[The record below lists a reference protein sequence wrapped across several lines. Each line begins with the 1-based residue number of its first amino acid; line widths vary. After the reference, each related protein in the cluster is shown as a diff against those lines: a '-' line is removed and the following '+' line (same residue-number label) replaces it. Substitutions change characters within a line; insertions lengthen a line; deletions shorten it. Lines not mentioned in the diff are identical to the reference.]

1 MAKRIDIDVNLRDE
15 KAKEDLQKLQ
25 NGKYNVNLNVNGSGT
40 DKTTQKIQKLA
51 NEAKNTQSAFD
62 KLKNTIG
69 GVFSGKSLAFT
80 AYLTA
85 MNEIRKAANGAK
97 AEIKDLD
104 QSITDLSVAMG
115 QGRSA
120 ASDYLKQLNQEAQ
133 SIGATTKEV
142 ADSADSWLRQ
152 GKSAKEAGKLVYD
165 SMMLSKL
172 GQIQSAD
179 ASKYLTS
186 ALNGYKKSAS
196 EAIDV
201 VDKLTAVD
209 MQSASDAGGLAESM
223 SKTASAAD
231 MAGVSMD
238 KLIGMIASVKEV
250 TQDSDESVG
259 NMFKSVFSRMNQIK
273 AGKFVDS
280 DTGESLNDTEK
291 VLNKVGIAMRD
302 TNNQFIS
309 SEKIMDEVGAKW
321 SSFDSTTQRAVAT
334 AMAGTYQYNK
344 LIALFNNYSK
354 ALDYTKT
361 SAESAGTAVEKFN
374 SSYKES
380 LEAKTNS
387 LQASFESMLMNSDMN
402 KVYGGIIEATNALVK
417 FIDKTGALK
426 GVLSGLAVGGAI
438 KAFTVIKTATN
449 EAYINLNKFKNAL
462 DIVGKTRVSAR
473 NFDRLLSLTSGLS
486 MSQLKLVVSSKAL
499 TQVQRKQLLM
509 AAGLSA
515 EETELQLKNW
525 NLVRSNTGL
534 TASTT
539 SLKNA
544 FSGLWTMIKANPFM
558 IIGTAVSAGIAIW
571 EKYKDSIEEVK
582 QSAKEISQ
590 NFKETQSD
598 IEDYKTKI
606 EELRKIINDSSSS
619 YEDIVEARKQLISI
633 QNELIDKYGTEQS
646 SIKNITDAINGESD
660 AWNQLT
666 KKQWEASKI
675 EFNSKGGLAK
685 DIGNTVNGYK
695 DNIDR
700 MKKEYG
706 QYTQTISLGDIN
718 GNDNR
723 KKAEELLKGF
733 GTLTKTSAGIGEITL
748 SGNANEVY
756 NKLLQI
762 KELMSNMNAD
772 FGSSFSN
779 GLDKMATSAKGVS
792 DTYKDMYDQ
801 YVLNEEILSNSDYTK
816 SFKKLTDEYEKYQD
830 VLSSNNQD
838 EINSETDTFVN
849 LITDAMSKALANGD
863 NDVVEY
869 FKTMYPELQAEVDSW
884 DFKVKITPTLDNGK
898 SNSSY
903 DKNLDSNMKDALS
916 HFSNVED
923 IINFNPKA
931 NTDKSKQEAYNKLSD
946 IATQNFEG
954 NMETLVNTAVEM
966 YGLETQG
973 QQDFL
978 DRIKPKDSNSANPN
992 INVSDKT
999 LSNWYSQLSTDDQ
1012 DLANSKAFVE
1022 ALQSEEHAMN
1032 GAVISSENLDNALQ
1046 SLKESTDS
1054 ASTSVSTFDEA
1065 WINLKNT
1072 DAPDLKGA
1080 ADDLLDLAN
1089 AGQLTGNALEG
1100 LAGGKELMNNTGLS
1114 AEELARKI
1122 NSLVNASTQ
1131 LSSMSAQISK
1141 MSDML
1146 ADKKNGTVASASD
1159 LAGFDV
1165 SVRGLE
1171 SWDKFEE
1178 VMGSSESSM
1187 EQCQKAAN
1195 DLATEWVNDGNF
1207 LSNLTDENKQYY
1219 ITQLEDMGVKNAEQI
1234 VTEALTKKEEELR
1247 FEKLLSADASTDLQ
1261 NATVADILKLQNLG
1275 DITEQEKAKLAAFT
1289 LEKQYC
1295 NKNTIVTDADCQ
1307 NIYTLAKM
1315 AGAGTEALNKLAA
1328 LKQRLSDNPI
1338 MSNEM
1343 RNNIN
1348 SAIQGIV
1355 NGVTTSAGA
1364 KLDIP
1369 QVKVNSSGSSSYKS
1383 PSSKKSKSKSKTKS
1397 DAAEVFDFIE
1407 IKLNNLT
1414 DKASKAKDKID
1425 DLLTFGQKKNQTK
1438 KAIEATTKAITAQE
1452 KAYKKYMAYANK
1464 AAKTQNSKKT
1474 TSSSS
1479 SSSTGGNALYDEA
1492 TNYLGLKYV
1501 WGGASLTKGADC
1513 SGFTQQIYKKFGVS
1527 LPHHAADQAKMGTK
1541 ITSKKNLQ
1549 AGDLVF
1555 FGSKNNITHVGIY
1568 GGDGKFIESPHT
1580 GASVRVSKL
1589 SSRKDFVSGSR
1600 FSGIS
1605 GSTTT
1610 SGRNVKKIR
1619 GVSSK
1624 TLEHYKKLI
1633 REGTLGSD
1641 GIASIKNENLK
1652 NALKDYQ
1659 TYYEKAKACK
1669 EQVASLTDQL
1679 KDLYETLANNP
1690 IDNASDKIEKLGTKM
1705 DILNAKVSNLTF
1717 DPTKKIGTS
1726 DIDSLYKQIIKN
1738 YNSQLSASKTAYTGA
1753 TKSYNSNKS
1762 SLTKSLKKTKA
1773 KNIGLT
1779 QKEFNSIKS
1788 NLKSNKSISYNL
1800 INKIENDTL
1809 REKCIA
1815 HNEYLLAK
1823 NTATDNYNQAKEDHT
1838 SNVRQAR
1845 KDRFDKVQ
1853 ERYDNKAGLIE
1864 QKKNAVSNSL
1874 SIAEAKGQ
1882 LIGEAYYT
1890 RQANAVKSDMK
1901 LKQEEAEKL
1910 AKKLSTIKFGSDEWY
1925 EAQEALNG
1933 VYESIQQD
1941 EQELAEFQKSI
1952 NELKFDRFDEL
1963 LNKLG
1968 DITDETDFLIDM
1980 LDSDNLFDSDTGMI
1994 TQDGITA
2001 IGLTAQN
2008 YDVYLAEAEEYKQML
2023 SDVKDM
2029 YDAGTI
2035 SLGEYEEYQRKY
2047 SQSQRDAIK
2056 NANEAKKAV
2065 ISYVKDGLDAQNDA
2079 LEEAI
2084 DKKTELIDKMKEER
2098 SFNQSIA
2105 DLDKTIARLE
2115 RQEDILKNDDSE
2127 ANRKK
2132 LREIRSK
2139 IEDAREDRDNKFY
2152 DKSVEDQ
2159 KNSLSEMLT
2168 NSKKQAED
2176 YLKDTNKVFSDALT
2190 YVNANSSQV
2199 SNNIDKISKDLG
2211 ISISDYITNAWKN
2224 GGSAV
2229 GDYASTLSS
2238 NIPNITAQLGL
2249 IASSWQSICKAA
2261 DEAAE
2266 ASAKYAETK
2275 VTDTQGIGSPNDSG
2289 TSGNG
2294 SGSSGSNDADKQQE
2308 LYELRKKASDIT
2320 EWISKHSVSATHKKS
2335 YYGALNQ
2342 YLYDKQHGQV
2352 LSKDNEVALAKK
2364 LGVSVKSD
2372 LSGKNDREKIASAL
2386 KKLIKDASFS
2396 TGGVIKDLVKL
2407 SGEDGISF
2415 LQRGEAVLSKE
2426 QTQALLNF
2434 KPVIPQIDSIIGN
2447 LKNIP
2452 VSRSNNVSE
2461 PHIEINTTVEGVAT
2475 DQIVKDFENVAT
2487 RQAEN
2492 VVKKINQATYYTNG
2506 TRYR

>member
-120 ASDYLKQLNQEAQ
+120 ASDYLKQLNQQAQ

-361 SAESAGTAVEKFN
+361 SAESAGTAIEKFN

-402 KVYGGIIEATNALVK
+402 KVYAGIIEATNALVK

-438 KAFTVIKTATN
+438 KAFTIIKTATN

-462 DIVGKTRVSAR
+462 DIVGKTRVSTN

-499 TQVQRKQLLM
+499 TQAQRKQLLM
-509 AAGLSA
+509 SAGLSA
-515 EETELQLKNW
+515 EEAELQLKNW
-525 NLVRSNTGL
+525 NLIRSNTGL

-544 FSGLWTMIKANPFM
+544 FSGLWTMMKANP
-558 IIGTAVSAGIAIW
+558 IAVVTTVLTAGMAIW
-571 EKYKDSIEEVK
+571 QKYKQSIEEAVSSASEASDTYK
-582 QSAKEISQ
+582 NQSQ
-590 NFKETQSD
+590 T
-598 IEDYKTKI
+598 I
-606 EELRKIINDSSSS
+606 EEMVSKYQNLQ
-619 YEDIVEARKQLISI
+619 KQLLDAKGDEKKTASVKE
-633 QNELIDKYGTEQS
+633 QLLELQQQLNEQFGDEYG
-646 SIKNITDAINGESD
+646 KLNLVTDA
-660 AWNQLT
+660 
-666 KKQWEASKI
+666 
-675 EFNSKGGLAK
+675 
-685 DIGNTVNGYK
+685 YK
-695 DNIDR
+695 DQTNAI
-700 MKKEYG
+700 KAYNKEAAN
-706 QYTQTISLGDIN
+706 TLL
-718 GNDNR
+718 NDNR
-723 KKAEELLKGF
+723 KGIEEATKQMTENKTYSLGTMNGLLDADELPIREKIKKLAEDNNIDFSHNGFEFTGNAEEAQKAINVFMNSLKE
-733 GTLTKTSAGIGEITL
+733 LQKQ
-748 SGNANEVY
+748 SGN
-756 NKLLQI
+756 
-762 KELMSNMNAD
+762 
-772 FGSSFSN
+772 
-779 GLDKMATSAKGVS
+779 TS
-792 DTYKDMYDQ
+792 DTMSGIFDGLLDSSGEALSKANNITSKYKEIYQQAQLAEIATDDKLSSEYDTMTEAVEKYNNAISNSKNPYDDQNVESAYENLQKIKQKISDNSEWKKYKDIIDQ
-801 YVLNEEILSNSDYTK
+801 TFDDADTK
-816 SFKKLTDEYEKYQD
+816 SYSFYIALK
-830 VLSSNNQD
+830 NNK
-838 EINSETDTFVN
+838 NGVN
-849 LITDAMSKALANGD
+849 
-863 NDVVEY
+863 
-869 FKTMYPELQAEVDSW
+869 
-884 DFKVKITPTLDNGK
+884 
-898 SNSSY
+898 
-903 DKNLDSNMKDALS
+903 
-916 HFSNVED
+916 
-923 IINFNPKA
+923 
-931 NTDKSKQEAYNKLSD
+931 
-946 IATQNFEG
+946 
-954 NMETLVNTAVEM
+954 
-966 YGLETQG
+966 
-973 QQDFL
+973 
-978 DRIKPKDSNSANPN
+978 
-992 INVSDKT
+992 
-999 LSNWYSQLSTDDQ
+999 
-1012 DLANSKAFVE
+1012 DLANQLKGLSVTDVKSMIDDGNNGDAFDKINEKASKFGLSAE
-1022 ALQSEEHAMN
+1022 D
-1032 GAVISSENLDNALQ
+1032 VISILQQLGIIIENVESKTDTATTAL
-1046 SLKESTDS
+1046 
-1054 ASTSVSTFDEA
+1054 VSFDEA

-1072 DAPDLKGA
+1072 DDSDLKGV

-1089 AGQLTGNALEG
+1089 AGQLTENSIEK
-1100 LAGGKELMNNTGLS
+1100 LAGGQKLMSDTGLS

-1187 EQCQKAAN
+1187 DQCQKAAN
-1195 DLATEWVNDGNF
+1195 ALATEWVNSENF
-1207 LSNLTDENKQYY
+1207 LANLTDANKQYY
-1219 ITQLEDMGVKNAEQI
+1219 ITQLDQMGVENASAAVEQALANKRAEEAAQTEYNTTATEYNTKAKTENEK
-1234 VTEALTKKEEELR
+1234 VT
-1247 FEKLLSADASTDLQ
+1247 TDL
-1261 NATVADILKLQNLG
+1261 
-1275 DITEQEKAKLAAFT
+1275 
-1289 LEKQYC
+1289 
-1295 NKNTIVTDADCQ
+1295 TDATPKEVAE
-1307 NIYTLAKM
+1307 ILA
-1315 AGAGTEALNKLAA
+1315 EASASKAA
-1328 LKQRLSDNPI
+1328 KKSIAELYLS
-1338 MSNEM
+1338 
-1343 RNNIN
+1343 
-1348 SAIQGIV
+1348 
-1355 NGVTTSAGA
+1355 
-1364 KLDIP
+1364 KLDINNTKINTKDDVNNIVAIAKAAGVSKQYISQLQSALDKLVNGNTYSNGTKFSDLQFGMTSGKIDYSSGLP
-1369 QVKVNSSGSSSYKS
+1369 TIDELKKKGTQQQAKKSAEDIVKQINDSFTEIKMPDIKIKPTGSSSYKS
-1383 PSSKKSKSKSKTKS
+1383 PSSKSSKSKTKS

-1407 IKLNNLT
+1407 IKLNNLA
-1414 DKASKAKDKID
+1414 DKASKAKDRID

-1438 KAIEATTKAITAQE
+1438 KAIEATTKAITALE

-1464 AAKTQNSKKT
+1464 AAKKQNSKKT

-1479 SSSTGGNALYDEA
+1479 SSSGGNAVYDTA
-1492 TNYLGLKYV
+1492 TDYLGLKYV

-1527 LPHHAADQAKMGTK
+1527 LPHKASYQAKMGTK
-1541 ITSKKNLQ
+1541 INSKSDLQ

-1610 SGRNVKKIR
+1610 SGKNVKKVK

-1705 DILNAKVSNLTF
+1705 DILNAKVGNLTF
-1717 DPTKKIGTS
+1717 NPTKKIGTS

-1901 LKQEEAEKL
+1901 LKQEEAGKL

-1994 TQDGITA
+1994 TDDGITA

-2065 ISYVKDGLDAQNDA
+2065 ISYVKDGLDAQNKA
-2079 LEEAI
+2079 LEEAVN
-2084 DKKTELIDKMKEER
+2084 KQKEL
-2098 SFNQSIA
+2098 
-2105 DLDKTIARLE
+2105 L
-2115 RQEDILKNDDSE
+2115 
-2127 ANRKK
+2127 
-2132 LREIRSK
+2132 
-2139 IEDAREDRDNKFY
+2139 
-2152 DKSVEDQ
+2152 
-2159 KNSLSEMLT
+2159 
-2168 NSKKQAED
+2168 
-2176 YLKDTNKVFSDALT
+2176 
-2190 YVNANSSQV
+2190 
-2199 SNNIDKISKDLG
+2199 
-2211 ISISDYITNAWKN
+2211 
-2224 GGSAV
+2224 
-2229 GDYASTLSS
+2229 
-2238 NIPNITAQLGL
+2238 
-2249 IASSWQSICKAA
+2249 
-2261 DEAAE
+2261 
-2266 ASAKYAETK
+2266 
-2275 VTDTQGIGSPNDSG
+2275 
-2289 TSGNG
+2289 
-2294 SGSSGSNDADKQQE
+2294 QQE
-2308 LYELRKKASDIT
+2308 
-2320 EWISKHSVSATHKKS
+2320 
-2335 YYGALNQ
+2335 
-2342 YLYDKQHGQV
+2342 
-2352 LSKDNEVALAKK
+2352 KD
-2364 LGVSVKSD
+2364 
-2372 LSGKNDREKIASAL
+2372 
-2386 KKLIKDASFS
+2386 
-2396 TGGVIKDLVKL
+2396 
-2407 SGEDGISF
+2407 
-2415 LQRGEAVLSKE
+2415 
-2426 QTQALLNF
+2426 
-2434 KPVIPQIDSIIGN
+2434 
-2447 LKNIP
+2447 
-2452 VSRSNNVSE
+2452 
-2461 PHIEINTTVEGVAT
+2461 
-2475 DQIVKDFENVAT
+2475 
-2487 RQAEN
+2487 
-2492 VVKKINQATYYTNG
+2492 
-2506 TRYR
+2506 

>member
-1 MAKRIDIDVNLRDE
+1 MIFKTFDSDKDTFSSKFGIFGKSFEDIGNRFKKVSNELIETNDYTISNIVNAWKNSSVKKDLSDKFIITKSDIQNKLKDLSVYDQDPSNILASLLNNKEKIEAGQKTWQDYFNCLKEGEKWQVKFVQENDLTKVSLDDVKNAQNAAKQSAIAYNNGLEQMTIGAKAANIALEGLKMAANMIAGMLIAEGIQLAITAIDNWIHRVEKANEAMDKATSEYASAKSVLEETTSQLNEQNKRIDELNKKDKLTYVEQEELDKLKEATRQLELQKNIEEKEKANSAREAADKTVTAFNKQYGKGDIDKNAVDTQLAQSKATGVFQEARNSDDIVGNLASFEYYTEQMEKTQKRYNKALKSGSKDDIKYYEENLQDCIDTVDEYTTSLNNNIEDLTKKKNNLQDAYDNAVKKKSNGESLSSDE
-15 KAKEDLQKLQ
+15 KNTISKYQEIADIIKLIYSYTDKAGWNNSQISEIFNTNGIEKSKEDLQQLAQESKLTEEELQ
-25 NGKYNVNLNVNGSGT
+25 KYPNLMNAIN
-40 DKTTQKIQKLA
+40 
-51 NEAKNTQSAFD
+51 SAEFLGEKD
-62 KLKNTIG
+62 SNLKVFCDDLNA
-69 GVFSGKSLAFT
+69 GVDAIEDTGNA
-80 AYLTA
+80 
-85 MNEIRKAANGAK
+85 
-97 AEIKDLD
+97 
-104 QSITDLSVAMG
+104 
-115 QGRSA
+115 
-120 ASDYLKQLNQEAQ
+120 
-133 SIGATTKEV
+133 
-142 ADSADSWLRQ
+142 ADSAT
-152 GKSAKEAGKLVYD
+152 
-165 SMMLSKL
+165 
-172 GQIQSAD
+172 
-179 ASKYLTS
+179 TS
-186 ALNGYKKSAS
+186 
-196 EAIDV
+196 
-201 VDKLTAVD
+201 
-209 MQSASDAGGLAESM
+209 
-223 SKTASAAD
+223 
-231 MAGVSMD
+231 
-238 KLIGMIASVKEV
+238 IAS
-250 TQDSDESVG
+250 
-259 NMFKSVFSRMNQIK
+259 
-273 AGKFVDS
+273 
-280 DTGESLNDTEK
+280 
-291 VLNKVGIAMRD
+291 
-302 TNNQFIS
+302 
-309 SEKIMDEVGAKW
+309 
-321 SSFDSTTQRAVAT
+321 
-334 AMAGTYQYNK
+334 
-344 LIALFNNYSK
+344 
-354 ALDYTKT
+354 
-361 SAESAGTAVEKFN
+361 
-374 SSYKES
+374 
-380 LEAKTNS
+380 
-387 LQASFESMLMNSDMN
+387 
-402 KVYGGIIEATNALVK
+402 
-417 FIDKTGALK
+417 
-426 GVLSGLAVGGAI
+426 
-438 KAFTVIKTATN
+438 
-449 EAYINLNKFKNAL
+449 
-462 DIVGKTRVSAR
+462 
-473 NFDRLLSLTSGLS
+473 
-486 MSQLKLVVSSKAL
+486 
-499 TQVQRKQLLM
+499 
-509 AAGLSA
+509 
-515 EETELQLKNW
+515 
-525 NLVRSNTGL
+525 
-534 TASTT
+534 
-539 SLKNA
+539 
-544 FSGLWTMIKANPFM
+544 
-558 IIGTAVSAGIAIW
+558 
-571 EKYKDSIEEVK
+571 
-582 QSAKEISQ
+582 
-590 NFKETQSD
+590 
-598 IEDYKTKI
+598 
-606 EELRKIINDSSSS
+606 
-619 YEDIVEARKQLISI
+619 
-633 QNELIDKYGTEQS
+633 
-646 SIKNITDAINGESD
+646 
-660 AWNQLT
+660 
-666 KKQWEASKI
+666 
-675 EFNSKGGLAK
+675 
-685 DIGNTVNGYK
+685 
-695 DNIDR
+695 
-700 MKKEYG
+700 
-706 QYTQTISLGDIN
+706 
-718 GNDNR
+718 
-723 KKAEELLKGF
+723 
-733 GTLTKTSAGIGEITL
+733 
-748 SGNANEVY
+748 
-756 NKLLQI
+756 
-762 KELMSNMNAD
+762 
-772 FGSSFSN
+772 
-779 GLDKMATSAKGVS
+779 
-792 DTYKDMYDQ
+792 
-801 YVLNEEILSNSDYTK
+801 
-816 SFKKLTDEYEKYQD
+816 
-830 VLSSNNQD
+830 
-838 EINSETDTFVN
+838 
-849 LITDAMSKALANGD
+849 
-863 NDVVEY
+863 
-869 FKTMYPELQAEVDSW
+869 
-884 DFKVKITPTLDNGK
+884 
-898 SNSSY
+898 
-903 DKNLDSNMKDALS
+903 
-916 HFSNVED
+916 
-923 IINFNPKA
+923 
-931 NTDKSKQEAYNKLSD
+931 
-946 IATQNFEG
+946 
-954 NMETLVNTAVEM
+954 
-966 YGLETQG
+966 
-973 QQDFL
+973 
-978 DRIKPKDSNSANPN
+978 
-992 INVSDKT
+992 
-999 LSNWYSQLSTDDQ
+999 
-1012 DLANSKAFVE
+1012 
-1022 ALQSEEHAMN
+1022 
-1032 GAVISSENLDNALQ
+1032 
-1046 SLKESTDS
+1046 
-1054 ASTSVSTFDEA
+1054 FDEA

-1072 DAPDLKGA
+1072 DDSDLKGA

-1100 LAGGKELMNNTGLS
+1100 LAGGQQLMNETGLS
-1114 AEELARKI
+1114 AEALAQKI
-1122 NSLVNASTQ
+1122 NGLVNASTQ

-1187 EQCQKAAN
+1187 DQCQKAAN
-1195 DLATEWVNDGNF
+1195 ALATEWVNDGNF
-1207 LSNLTDENKQYY
+1207 LANLTDENKQYY

-1407 IKLNNLT
+1407 IKLNNLA

-1452 KAYKKYMAYANK
+1452 KAYKKYMSYADK

-1474 TSSSS
+1474 TSSSPS
-1479 SSSTGGNALYDEA
+1479 SSSGGNAVYDTA
-1492 TNYLGLKYV
+1492 TDYLGLKYV

-1527 LPHHAADQAKMGTK
+1527 LPHKASYQAKMGTK
-1541 ITSKKNLQ
+1541 ITSKSDLQ

-1605 GSTTT
+1605 GSTKT
-1610 SGRNVKKIR
+1610 SGKNVKKVK

-1624 TLEHYKKLI
+1624 TLEHYKRLI

-1705 DILNAKVSNLTF
+1705 DILNAKVCNLTF
-1717 DPTKKIGTS
+1717 NPTKKIGTS

-1738 YNSQLSASKTAYTGA
+1738 YNSQLSASKTAYIGA

-1823 NTATDNYNQAKEDHT
+1823 NTATDNYNHAKEDHT

-1864 QKKNAVSNSL
+1864 QRKNAVSNSL
-1874 SIAEAKGQ
+1874 NIVEAKGQ

-1901 LKQEEAEKL
+1901 LKQEEAGKL
-1910 AKKLSTIKFGSDEWY
+1910 AKKLSTIKFGSNEWY

-1933 VYESIQQD
+1933 VYEAIQQD

-1994 TQDGITA
+1994 TDDGITA

-2008 YDVYLAEAEEYKQML
+2008 YDTYLAEAQKYKDAIADL
-2023 SDVKDM
+2023 NEM
-2029 YDAGTI
+2029 YNEGKIGLNDYN
-2035 SLGEYEEYQRKY
+2035 SKLREYQ
-2047 SQSQRDAIK
+2047 QGQRDSIK
-2056 NANEAKKAV
+2056 SANEAKKSLVA
-2065 ISYVKDGLDAQNDA
+2065 YVKQGLDAQNDA

-2084 DKKTELIDKMKEER
+2084 SKKKELLETEKDLHD
-2098 SFNQSIA
+2098 FQSKISDQNKNIA
-2105 DLDKTIARLE
+2105 NLRKQIAALE
-2115 RQEDILKNDDSE
+2115 GDSSE
-2127 ANRKK
+2127 SNRKRLQQLK
-2132 LREIRSK
+2132 SDLKDAEKEQSDTLYDRS
-2139 IEDAREDRDNKFY
+2139 I
-2152 DKSVEDQ
+2152 SDQ
-2159 KNSLSEMLT
+2159 EKALDEMLT
-2168 NSKKQAED
+2168 KSKESAED

-2199 SNNIDKISKDLG
+2199 ASNIEKIAKDTG
-2211 ISISDYITNAWKN
+2211 YDVSTYIVNAWKDS
-2224 GGSAV
+2224 GSAV

-2238 NIPNITAQLGL
+2238 NIPNITAQLSL

-2266 ASAKYAETK
+2266 ASAKYAEAT
-2275 VTDTQGIGSPNDSG
+2275 VNGTQSIGSSNDSG
-2289 TSGNG
+2289 TSSGNG
-2294 SGSSGSNDADKQQE
+2294 SGSSGSNDDDKQQE
-2308 LYELRKKASDIT
+2308 LNKLRKKASDIT

-2352 LSKDNEVALAKK
+2352 LSKANEVALAKK

-2452 VSRSNNVSE
+2452 
-2461 PHIEINTTVEGVAT
+2461 IEKISSQSPTYQIDNRTIVEGVAT
-2475 DQIVKDFENVAT
+2475 DQIVKQMEGVAQK
-2487 RQAEN
+2487 QAEN
-2492 VVKKINQATYYTNG
+2492 VVRKINQATYAKG
-2506 TRYR
+2506 VRK

>member
-1 MAKRIDIDVNLRDE
+1 MQGGTFGSSKMQLIPESKMFKELSSETASEIVETLNSIKNGTNSAYDSMDQYLTYLSSNGKPYIKDYVKANQNQVYITEDVIQASKDARAAQIAQNEAVKEGTLSFKAGQVVLKGLALAGNMVVGILAGFVISKAIEGLDNLVHAADN
-15 KAKEDLQKLQ
+15 AKESAEGFASSFSSMNDEFSSNDSKLSDLQKQYDELSKGVNSLGENVSLTTDQ
-25 NGKYNVNLNVNGSGT
+25 YDEYKQVVSEISDMMPSLLARYDDEGNKIGFVQGKLSNLNAEYDKYKKNKAMDLVNGEN
-40 DKTTQKIQKLA
+40 D
-51 NEAKNTQSAFD
+51 
-62 KLKNTIG
+62 
-69 GVFSGKSLAFT
+69 
-80 AYLTA
+80 
-85 MNEIRKAANGAK
+85 NGDS
-97 AEIKDLD
+97 IKDVFD
-104 QSITDLSVAMG
+104 NYQY
-115 QGRSA
+115 Q
-120 ASDYLKQLNQEAQ
+120 
-133 SIGATTKEV
+133 
-142 ADSADSWLRQ
+142 
-152 GKSAKEAGKLVYD
+152 
-165 SMMLSKL
+165 
-172 GQIQSAD
+172 
-179 ASKYLTS
+179 
-186 ALNGYKKSAS
+186 
-196 EAIDV
+196 
-201 VDKLTAVD
+201 TAH
-209 MQSASDAGGLAESM
+209 
-223 SKTASAAD
+223 T
-231 MAGVSMD
+231 
-238 KLIGMIASVKEV
+238 
-250 TQDSDESVG
+250 
-259 NMFKSVFSRMNQIK
+259 
-273 AGKFVDS
+273 
-280 DTGESLNDTEK
+280 
-291 VLNKVGIAMRD
+291 D
-302 TNNQFIS
+302 TNGN
-309 SEKIMDEVGAKW
+309 V
-321 SSFDSTTQRAVAT
+321 
-334 AMAGTYQYNK
+334 
-344 LIALFNNYSK
+344 
-354 ALDYTKT
+354 
-361 SAESAGTAVEKFN
+361 
-374 SSYKES
+374 
-380 LEAKTNS
+380 
-387 LQASFESMLMNSDMN
+387 
-402 KVYGGIIEATNALVK
+402 
-417 FIDKTGALK
+417 
-426 GVLSGLAVGGAI
+426 
-438 KAFTVIKTATN
+438 
-449 EAYINLNKFKNAL
+449 
-462 DIVGKTRVSAR
+462 VGK
-473 NFDRLLSLTSGLS
+473 
-486 MSQLKLVVSSKAL
+486 
-499 TQVQRKQLLM
+499 RKM
-509 AAGLSA
+509 FG
-515 EETELQLKNW
+515 
-525 NLVRSNTGL
+525 
-534 TASTT
+534 
-539 SLKNA
+539 
-544 FSGLWTMIKANPFM
+544 
-558 IIGTAVSAGIAIW
+558 
-571 EKYKDSIEEVK
+571 D
-582 QSAKEISQ
+582 
-590 NFKETQSD
+590 
-598 IEDYKTKI
+598 
-606 EELRKIINDSSSS
+606 SS
-619 YEDIVEARKQLISI
+619 YE
-633 QNELIDKYGTEQS
+633 
-646 SIKNITDAINGESD
+646 
-660 AWNQLT
+660 
-666 KKQWEASKI
+666 KI
-675 EFNSKGGLAK
+675 L
-685 DIGNTVNGYK
+685 
-695 DNIDR
+695 
-700 MKKEYG
+700 
-706 QYTQTISLGDIN
+706 
-718 GNDNR
+718 
-723 KKAEELLKGF
+723 
-733 GTLTKTSAGIGEITL
+733 
-748 SGNANEVY
+748 
-756 NKLLQI
+756 
-762 KELMSNMNAD
+762 
-772 FGSSFSN
+772 
-779 GLDKMATSAKGVS
+779 
-792 DTYKDMYDQ
+792 
-801 YVLNEEILSNSDYTK
+801 
-816 SFKKLTDEYEKYQD
+816 
-830 VLSSNNQD
+830 
-838 EINSETDTFVN
+838 
-849 LITDAMSKALANGD
+849 
-863 NDVVEY
+863 
-869 FKTMYPELQAEVDSW
+869 
-884 DFKVKITPTLDNGK
+884 
-898 SNSSY
+898 
-903 DKNLDSNMKDALS
+903 
-916 HFSNVED
+916 
-923 IINFNPKA
+923 
-931 NTDKSKQEAYNKLSD
+931 
-946 IATQNFEG
+946 
-954 NMETLVNTAVEM
+954 
-966 YGLETQG
+966 
-973 QQDFL
+973 
-978 DRIKPKDSNSANPN
+978 
-992 INVSDKT
+992 
-999 LSNWYSQLSTDDQ
+999 
-1012 DLANSKAFVE
+1012 
-1022 ALQSEEHAMN
+1022 ALQSEIDSGYDGIFGQNKLTNEDIEKKTAL
-1032 GAVISSENLDNALQ
+1032 IQKYQSEIDA
-1046 SLKESTDS
+1046 
-1054 ASTSVSTFDEA
+1054 SVSAIQYALSAIAQSGDEYYKLSDQEQQFLDTYINSLSQDFIDENNLTNETNARTFINNLINDIESGKPEIMKAYNDLFSFNIDDTDLSPEEVQKKVNELIQQLAKALGENNWQDLKIRLGFEFVDDNVKDYEDTINRFNDPDKIKAFFNEEGINTASEVKEFYDVYSATDKAKQGIYDADVAMQEWKNHITENTTSATASLTSFEEA
-1065 WINLKNT
+1065 WMNLKGA
-1072 DAPDLKGA
+1072 DDSDLKGA

-1089 AGQLTGNALEG
+1089 AGQLTENSIEELT
-1100 LAGGKELMNNTGLS
+1100 GGQKLMSDTGLS
-1114 AEELARKI
+1114 AEELAQKI
-1122 NSLVNASTQ
+1122 NGLVNASTQ

-1187 EQCQKAAN
+1187 DQCQKAAN
-1195 DLATEWVNDGNF
+1195 TLATEWVNDGNF
-1207 LSNLTDENKQYY
+1207 LANLTDENKQYY

-1328 LKQRLSDNPI
+1328 LKQRISDNPI

-1479 SSSTGGNALYDEA
+1479 SSSSGGNAVYDTA
-1492 TNYLGLKYV
+1492 TDYLGLKYV
-1501 WGGASLTKGADC
+1501 WGGSSLTKGADC

-1527 LPHHAADQAKMGTK
+1527 LPHKASYQAKMGTK
-1541 ITSKKNLQ
+1541 ITSKSDLQ

-1605 GSTTT
+1605 GSTKT
-1610 SGRNVKKIR
+1610 SGKNVKKVK

-1624 TLEHYKKLI
+1624 TLEHYKRLI

-1705 DILNAKVSNLTF
+1705 DILNAKVGNLTF
-1717 DPTKKIGTS
+1717 NPTKKIGTS

-1901 LKQEEAEKL
+1901 LKQEEAGKL

-1994 TQDGITA
+1994 TDDGITA

-2008 YDVYLAEAEEYKQML
+2008 YDTYLAEAQKYKDAIADL
-2023 SDVKDM
+2023 NEM
-2029 YDAGTI
+2029 YNEGKIGLNDYN
-2035 SLGEYEEYQRKY
+2035 SKLREYQ
-2047 SQSQRDAIK
+2047 QGQRDSIK
-2056 NANEAKKAV
+2056 SANEAKKSLVA
-2065 ISYVKDGLDAQNDA
+2065 YVKQGLDAQNDA

-2084 DKKTELIDKMKEER
+2084 SKKKELLETEKDLHD
-2098 SFNQSIA
+2098 FQSKISDQNKNIA
-2105 DLDKTIARLE
+2105 NLRKQIAALE
-2115 RQEDILKNDDSE
+2115 GDSSE
-2127 ANRKK
+2127 SNRKRLQQLK
-2132 LREIRSK
+2132 SDLKDAEKEQSDTLYDRS
-2139 IEDAREDRDNKFY
+2139 I
-2152 DKSVEDQ
+2152 SDQ
-2159 KNSLSEMLT
+2159 EKALDEMLT
-2168 NSKKQAED
+2168 KSKESAED

-2199 SNNIDKISKDLG
+2199 ASNIEKIAKDTG
-2211 ISISDYITNAWKN
+2211 YDVSTYIVNAWKDS
-2224 GGSAV
+2224 GSAV

-2238 NIPNITAQLGL
+2238 NIPNITAQLSL

-2266 ASAKYAETK
+2266 ASAKYAEAT
-2275 VTDTQGIGSPNDSG
+2275 VNGTQSIGSSNDSG
-2289 TSGNG
+2289 TSSGNG
-2294 SGSSGSNDADKQQE
+2294 SGSSGSNDDDKQQE
-2308 LYELRKKASDIT
+2308 LNKLRKKASDIT

-2352 LSKDNEVALAKK
+2352 LSKANEVALAKK

-2452 VSRSNNVSE
+2452 
-2461 PHIEINTTVEGVAT
+2461 IEKISSQSPTYQIDNRTIVEGVAT
-2475 DQIVKDFENVAT
+2475 DQIVKQMEGVAQK
-2487 RQAEN
+2487 QAEN
-2492 VVKKINQATYYTNG
+2492 VVRKINQATYAKG
-2506 TRYR
+2506 VRK

>member
-1 MAKRIDIDVNLRDE
+1 MIFKTFDSDKDTFSSKFGILGKSFEDIGNRFKKVSDELIVTNDYTISNIANAWRNSSVKKDLSDKFIITKSDIQDKLKDLSVYEKNPQGILDNLLEQKELVDSNQSSWQKYFEGLSEGEKWQTKFVQENDLTKVSLDDVKNAQNAAKQSAIAYNNGLEQMTISAKTANIALEGLKMAANMIVGMLVAEGIKLAITAIDNWIHRVEKANDAMDEAVSKYDSAKTALKDTTSQLEEQNKRIDELNKKDKLTYVEQEELDKLKEATRQLELQKNIEEKEKANSAREAADKTVTAFNKQYGKGDIDKNAVDTQLAQSKATGVFQEARNSDDIVGNLASFEYYTEQMEKTQKRYNKALKSGSKDDIKYYEENLQDYIDTVDEYTTSLNNNIEDLTKKKNNLQDAYDNAVKKKSNGESLSSDE
-15 KAKEDLQKLQ
+15 KNTISKYQEIADIIKLIYSYTDEAGWNNSQISEIFNTNGIEKSKEDLQQLAQEGKLTEEELQ
-25 NGKYNVNLNVNGSGT
+25 KYPNLINAIN
-40 DKTTQKIQKLA
+40 
-51 NEAKNTQSAFD
+51 SAEFLGEKD
-62 KLKNTIG
+62 SNLKVFCNDLNA
-69 GVFSGKSLAFT
+69 GVDAIEDTGNA
-80 AYLTA
+80 
-85 MNEIRKAANGAK
+85 
-97 AEIKDLD
+97 
-104 QSITDLSVAMG
+104 
-115 QGRSA
+115 
-120 ASDYLKQLNQEAQ
+120 
-133 SIGATTKEV
+133 
-142 ADSADSWLRQ
+142 ADSATPS
-152 GKSAKEAGKLVYD
+152 
-165 SMMLSKL
+165 
-172 GQIQSAD
+172 
-179 ASKYLTS
+179 
-186 ALNGYKKSAS
+186 
-196 EAIDV
+196 
-201 VDKLTAVD
+201 
-209 MQSASDAGGLAESM
+209 
-223 SKTASAAD
+223 
-231 MAGVSMD
+231 
-238 KLIGMIASVKEV
+238 IAS
-250 TQDSDESVG
+250 
-259 NMFKSVFSRMNQIK
+259 
-273 AGKFVDS
+273 
-280 DTGESLNDTEK
+280 
-291 VLNKVGIAMRD
+291 
-302 TNNQFIS
+302 
-309 SEKIMDEVGAKW
+309 
-321 SSFDSTTQRAVAT
+321 
-334 AMAGTYQYNK
+334 
-344 LIALFNNYSK
+344 
-354 ALDYTKT
+354 
-361 SAESAGTAVEKFN
+361 
-374 SSYKES
+374 
-380 LEAKTNS
+380 
-387 LQASFESMLMNSDMN
+387 
-402 KVYGGIIEATNALVK
+402 
-417 FIDKTGALK
+417 
-426 GVLSGLAVGGAI
+426 
-438 KAFTVIKTATN
+438 
-449 EAYINLNKFKNAL
+449 
-462 DIVGKTRVSAR
+462 
-473 NFDRLLSLTSGLS
+473 
-486 MSQLKLVVSSKAL
+486 
-499 TQVQRKQLLM
+499 
-509 AAGLSA
+509 
-515 EETELQLKNW
+515 
-525 NLVRSNTGL
+525 
-534 TASTT
+534 
-539 SLKNA
+539 
-544 FSGLWTMIKANPFM
+544 
-558 IIGTAVSAGIAIW
+558 
-571 EKYKDSIEEVK
+571 
-582 QSAKEISQ
+582 
-590 NFKETQSD
+590 
-598 IEDYKTKI
+598 
-606 EELRKIINDSSSS
+606 
-619 YEDIVEARKQLISI
+619 
-633 QNELIDKYGTEQS
+633 
-646 SIKNITDAINGESD
+646 
-660 AWNQLT
+660 
-666 KKQWEASKI
+666 
-675 EFNSKGGLAK
+675 
-685 DIGNTVNGYK
+685 
-695 DNIDR
+695 
-700 MKKEYG
+700 
-706 QYTQTISLGDIN
+706 
-718 GNDNR
+718 
-723 KKAEELLKGF
+723 
-733 GTLTKTSAGIGEITL
+733 
-748 SGNANEVY
+748 
-756 NKLLQI
+756 
-762 KELMSNMNAD
+762 
-772 FGSSFSN
+772 
-779 GLDKMATSAKGVS
+779 
-792 DTYKDMYDQ
+792 
-801 YVLNEEILSNSDYTK
+801 
-816 SFKKLTDEYEKYQD
+816 
-830 VLSSNNQD
+830 
-838 EINSETDTFVN
+838 
-849 LITDAMSKALANGD
+849 
-863 NDVVEY
+863 
-869 FKTMYPELQAEVDSW
+869 
-884 DFKVKITPTLDNGK
+884 
-898 SNSSY
+898 
-903 DKNLDSNMKDALS
+903 
-916 HFSNVED
+916 
-923 IINFNPKA
+923 
-931 NTDKSKQEAYNKLSD
+931 
-946 IATQNFEG
+946 
-954 NMETLVNTAVEM
+954 
-966 YGLETQG
+966 
-973 QQDFL
+973 
-978 DRIKPKDSNSANPN
+978 
-992 INVSDKT
+992 
-999 LSNWYSQLSTDDQ
+999 
-1012 DLANSKAFVE
+1012 
-1022 ALQSEEHAMN
+1022 
-1032 GAVISSENLDNALQ
+1032 
-1046 SLKESTDS
+1046 
-1054 ASTSVSTFDEA
+1054 FDEA
-1065 WINLKNT
+1065 WLNLKNT
-1072 DAPDLKGA
+1072 DNSDLKGA

-1089 AGQLTGNALEG
+1089 AGQLTGNALES
-1100 LAGGKELMNNTGLS
+1100 LAGGQQLMNETGLS
-1114 AEELARKI
+1114 AEALAQKI
-1122 NSLVNASTQ
+1122 NGLVNASTQ

-1187 EQCQKAAN
+1187 DQCQKAAN
-1195 DLATEWVNDGNF
+1195 ALATEWVNDGNF
-1207 LSNLTDENKQYY
+1207 LANLTDENKQYY

-1479 SSSTGGNALYDEA
+1479 SSSSGGNAVYDTA
-1492 TNYLGLKYV
+1492 TDYLGLKYV

-1555 FGSKNNITHVGIY
+1555 FGSKSNITHVGIY
-1568 GGDGKFIESPHT
+1568 GGDDKFIESPHT

-1605 GSTTT
+1605 GSTKT
-1610 SGRNVKKIR
+1610 SGKNVKKVK

-1624 TLEHYKKLI
+1624 TLEHYKRLI

-1690 IDNASDKIEKLGTKM
+1690 VDNASDKIEKLGTKM
-1705 DILNAKVSNLTF
+1705 DILNAKVGNLTF
-1717 DPTKKIGTS
+1717 NPTKKISTS
-1726 DIDSLYKQIIKN
+1726 DIDDLYKQIIKN
-1738 YNSQLSASKTAYTGA
+1738 YDSQLSASKTAYTGA
-1753 TKSYNSNKS
+1753 TKSYKSNKS

-1800 INKIENDTL
+1800 INKIENDSL

-1838 SNVRQAR
+1838 SNVRQVR
-1845 KDRFDKVQ
+1845 KDRFDDVQ

-1864 QKKNAVSNSL
+1864 QRKNAVSNSL
-1874 SIAEAKGQ
+1874 NIAEAKGQ

-1901 LKQEEAEKL
+1901 LKQEEAGKL
-1910 AKKLSTIKFGSDEWY
+1910 AKKLSTIKFGSNEWY

-1933 VYESIQQD
+1933 VYEAIQQD

-2001 IGLTAQN
+2001 MGLTAQN
-2008 YDVYLAEAEEYKQML
+2008 YDTYLAEAQKYKDAIADL
-2023 SDVKDM
+2023 NEM
-2029 YDAGTI
+2029 YNSGKIGLTDYN
-2035 SLGEYEEYQRKY
+2035 SKLREYQ
-2047 SQSQRDAIK
+2047 QGQRDSIK
-2056 NANEAKKAV
+2056 SANEAKKSLVA
-2065 ISYVKDGLDAQNDA
+2065 YVKQGLDAQNDA

-2084 DKKTELIDKMKEER
+2084 SKKKELLETEKDLKDFQDK
-2098 SFNQSIA
+2098 IA
-2105 DLDKTIARLE
+2105 DQNKNIANLRKQIAALE
-2115 RQEDILKNDDSE
+2115 GDSSE
-2127 ANRKK
+2127 SNRKRLQQLK
-2132 LREIRSK
+2132 SDLKDAEKEQSDTLYDRSV
-2139 IEDAREDRDNKFY
+2139 
-2152 DKSVEDQ
+2152 SDQ
-2159 KNSLSEMLT
+2159 EKALDDMLT
-2168 NSKKQAED
+2168 KSKESAES

-2199 SNNIDKISKDLG
+2199 ASNIEKIAKDTG
-2211 ISISDYITNAWKN
+2211 YDVSTYIVNAWKD
-2224 GGSAV
+2224 GGNAV

-2238 NIPNITAQLGL
+2238 NVSGITAQLSL
-2249 IASSWQSICKAA
+2249 IASSWQSICDAA
-2261 DEAAE
+2261 DRAAE

-2289 TSGNG
+2289 TSSGNG
-2294 SGSSGSNDADKQQE
+2294 SVSSGSNDDDKQQE
-2308 LYELRKKASDIT
+2308 LNKLRKKANDIT

-2342 YLYDKQHGQV
+2342 YLYEKQHKQV
-2352 LSKDNEVALAKK
+2352 LSKANEVALAKK

-2372 LSGKNDREKIASAL
+2372 LSGKNDREKITSAL

-2434 KPVIPQIDSIIGN
+2434 KPVIPQINSIIGN

-2452 VSRSNNVSE
+2452 EKVSSQSPTYQIDNRT
-2461 PHIEINTTVEGVAT
+2461 IVEGVAT
-2475 DQIVKDFENVAT
+2475 DQIVKQMEGVAQK
-2487 RQAEN
+2487 QAEN
-2492 VVKKINQATYYTNG
+2492 IVRKINQATYAKG
-2506 TRYR
+2506 VRK

>member
-1 MAKRIDIDVNLRDE
+1 MIFKTFDSDKDTFSSKFGILGKSFEDIGNRFKKVSDELIVTNDYTISNIANAWKNSSVKKDLSDKFIITKSDIQDKLKDLSVYEKNPQGILDNLLEQKELVDSNQSSWQKYFEGLAEGEKWQTKFVQENDLTKVSLDDVKNAQNAAKQSAIAYNNGLEQMTIGAKAANIALEGLKMAANMIAGMLIAEGIQLAVTAIDNYIHRVEKANEAMDEAVSEYDSAKTVLKDTTSQLEEQNKRIDELNKKDKLTYVEQEELDKLKEATRQLELQKNIEEKEKANSAREAADKTVTAFNKQYGKGDIDKNAVDTQLAQSKATGVFQEARNSDDIVGNLASFEYYTEQMEKTQKRYNKALKSGSKDDIKYYEENLQDCIDTVDEYTTSLNNNIEDLTKKKNNLQDAYDNAVKKKSNGESLSSDE
-15 KAKEDLQKLQ
+15 KNTISKYQEIADIIKLIYSYTDKAGWNNSQISEIFNTNGIEKSKEDL
-25 NGKYNVNLNVNGSGT
+25 
-40 DKTTQKIQKLA
+40 
-51 NEAKNTQSAFD
+51 
-62 KLKNTIG
+62 
-69 GVFSGKSLAFT
+69 
-80 AYLTA
+80 
-85 MNEIRKAANGAK
+85 
-97 AEIKDLD
+97 
-104 QSITDLSVAMG
+104 
-115 QGRSA
+115 
-120 ASDYLKQLNQEAQ
+120 KQLAQEGKLTEEELQKYPNLMNAINNAEFLGEKD
-133 SIGATTKEV
+133 SNLKVFCDDLNAGVDAIEDTGNA
-142 ADSADSWLRQ
+142 ADSAT
-152 GKSAKEAGKLVYD
+152 
-165 SMMLSKL
+165 
-172 GQIQSAD
+172 
-179 ASKYLTS
+179 TS
-186 ALNGYKKSAS
+186 
-196 EAIDV
+196 
-201 VDKLTAVD
+201 
-209 MQSASDAGGLAESM
+209 
-223 SKTASAAD
+223 
-231 MAGVSMD
+231 
-238 KLIGMIASVKEV
+238 IAS
-250 TQDSDESVG
+250 
-259 NMFKSVFSRMNQIK
+259 
-273 AGKFVDS
+273 
-280 DTGESLNDTEK
+280 
-291 VLNKVGIAMRD
+291 
-302 TNNQFIS
+302 
-309 SEKIMDEVGAKW
+309 
-321 SSFDSTTQRAVAT
+321 
-334 AMAGTYQYNK
+334 
-344 LIALFNNYSK
+344 
-354 ALDYTKT
+354 
-361 SAESAGTAVEKFN
+361 
-374 SSYKES
+374 
-380 LEAKTNS
+380 
-387 LQASFESMLMNSDMN
+387 
-402 KVYGGIIEATNALVK
+402 
-417 FIDKTGALK
+417 
-426 GVLSGLAVGGAI
+426 
-438 KAFTVIKTATN
+438 
-449 EAYINLNKFKNAL
+449 
-462 DIVGKTRVSAR
+462 
-473 NFDRLLSLTSGLS
+473 
-486 MSQLKLVVSSKAL
+486 
-499 TQVQRKQLLM
+499 
-509 AAGLSA
+509 
-515 EETELQLKNW
+515 
-525 NLVRSNTGL
+525 
-534 TASTT
+534 
-539 SLKNA
+539 
-544 FSGLWTMIKANPFM
+544 
-558 IIGTAVSAGIAIW
+558 
-571 EKYKDSIEEVK
+571 
-582 QSAKEISQ
+582 
-590 NFKETQSD
+590 
-598 IEDYKTKI
+598 
-606 EELRKIINDSSSS
+606 
-619 YEDIVEARKQLISI
+619 
-633 QNELIDKYGTEQS
+633 
-646 SIKNITDAINGESD
+646 
-660 AWNQLT
+660 
-666 KKQWEASKI
+666 
-675 EFNSKGGLAK
+675 
-685 DIGNTVNGYK
+685 
-695 DNIDR
+695 
-700 MKKEYG
+700 
-706 QYTQTISLGDIN
+706 
-718 GNDNR
+718 
-723 KKAEELLKGF
+723 
-733 GTLTKTSAGIGEITL
+733 
-748 SGNANEVY
+748 
-756 NKLLQI
+756 
-762 KELMSNMNAD
+762 
-772 FGSSFSN
+772 
-779 GLDKMATSAKGVS
+779 
-792 DTYKDMYDQ
+792 
-801 YVLNEEILSNSDYTK
+801 
-816 SFKKLTDEYEKYQD
+816 
-830 VLSSNNQD
+830 
-838 EINSETDTFVN
+838 
-849 LITDAMSKALANGD
+849 
-863 NDVVEY
+863 
-869 FKTMYPELQAEVDSW
+869 
-884 DFKVKITPTLDNGK
+884 
-898 SNSSY
+898 
-903 DKNLDSNMKDALS
+903 
-916 HFSNVED
+916 
-923 IINFNPKA
+923 
-931 NTDKSKQEAYNKLSD
+931 
-946 IATQNFEG
+946 
-954 NMETLVNTAVEM
+954 
-966 YGLETQG
+966 
-973 QQDFL
+973 
-978 DRIKPKDSNSANPN
+978 
-992 INVSDKT
+992 
-999 LSNWYSQLSTDDQ
+999 
-1012 DLANSKAFVE
+1012 
-1022 ALQSEEHAMN
+1022 
-1032 GAVISSENLDNALQ
+1032 
-1046 SLKESTDS
+1046 
-1054 ASTSVSTFDEA
+1054 FDEA
-1065 WINLKNT
+1065 WLNLKNT
-1072 DAPDLKGA
+1072 DDSDLKGA

-1100 LAGGKELMNNTGLS
+1100 LAGGQQLMNETGLS
-1114 AEELARKI
+1114 AEALAQKI
-1122 NSLVNASTQ
+1122 NGLVNASTQ

-1187 EQCQKAAN
+1187 DQCQKAAN
-1195 DLATEWVNDGNF
+1195 ALATEWVNDGNF
-1207 LSNLTDENKQYY
+1207 LANLTDENKQYY

-1407 IKLNNLT
+1407 IKLNNLA

-1438 KAIEATTKAITAQE
+1438 KAIEATTNAITAQE
-1452 KAYKKYMAYANK
+1452 KAYKKYIAYANK
-1464 AAKTQNSKKT
+1464 AAKKQNSKKT

-1479 SSSTGGNALYDEA
+1479 STGGNSLYDEA

-1541 ITSKKNLQ
+1541 ITSKSDLQ

-1605 GSTTT
+1605 GSTKT
-1610 SGRNVKKIR
+1610 SGKNVKKIK

-1690 IDNASDKIEKLGTKM
+1690 IDSASDKIEKLGTKM
-1705 DILNAKVSNLTF
+1705 DILNAKVGNLTF

-1901 LKQEEAEKL
+1901 LKQEEAGKL

-2065 ISYVKDGLDAQNDA
+2065 ISYVKDGLDAQNKA
-2079 LEEAI
+2079 LEEAVN
-2084 DKKTELIDKMKEER
+2084 KQKEL
-2098 SFNQSIA
+2098 
-2105 DLDKTIARLE
+2105 L
-2115 RQEDILKNDDSE
+2115 
-2127 ANRKK
+2127 
-2132 LREIRSK
+2132 
-2139 IEDAREDRDNKFY
+2139 
-2152 DKSVEDQ
+2152 
-2159 KNSLSEMLT
+2159 
-2168 NSKKQAED
+2168 
-2176 YLKDTNKVFSDALT
+2176 
-2190 YVNANSSQV
+2190 
-2199 SNNIDKISKDLG
+2199 
-2211 ISISDYITNAWKN
+2211 
-2224 GGSAV
+2224 
-2229 GDYASTLSS
+2229 
-2238 NIPNITAQLGL
+2238 
-2249 IASSWQSICKAA
+2249 
-2261 DEAAE
+2261 
-2266 ASAKYAETK
+2266 
-2275 VTDTQGIGSPNDSG
+2275 
-2289 TSGNG
+2289 
-2294 SGSSGSNDADKQQE
+2294 QQE
-2308 LYELRKKASDIT
+2308 
-2320 EWISKHSVSATHKKS
+2320 
-2335 YYGALNQ
+2335 
-2342 YLYDKQHGQV
+2342 
-2352 LSKDNEVALAKK
+2352 KD
-2364 LGVSVKSD
+2364 
-2372 LSGKNDREKIASAL
+2372 
-2386 KKLIKDASFS
+2386 
-2396 TGGVIKDLVKL
+2396 
-2407 SGEDGISF
+2407 
-2415 LQRGEAVLSKE
+2415 
-2426 QTQALLNF
+2426 
-2434 KPVIPQIDSIIGN
+2434 
-2447 LKNIP
+2447 
-2452 VSRSNNVSE
+2452 
-2461 PHIEINTTVEGVAT
+2461 
-2475 DQIVKDFENVAT
+2475 
-2487 RQAEN
+2487 
-2492 VVKKINQATYYTNG
+2492 
-2506 TRYR
+2506 

>member
-120 ASDYLKQLNQEAQ
+120 ASDYLKQLNQQAQ

-361 SAESAGTAVEKFN
+361 SAESAGTAIEKFN

-402 KVYGGIIEATNALVK
+402 KVYAGIIEATNALVK

-438 KAFTVIKTATN
+438 KAFTIIKTATN

-462 DIVGKTRVSAR
+462 DIVGKTRVSTN

-499 TQVQRKQLLM
+499 TQAQRKQLLM
-509 AAGLSA
+509 SAGLSA
-515 EETELQLKNW
+515 EEAELQLKNW
-525 NLVRSNTGL
+525 NLIRSNTGL

-544 FSGLWTMIKANPFM
+544 FSGLWTMMKANP
-558 IIGTAVSAGIAIW
+558 IAVVTTVLTAGMAIW
-571 EKYKDSIEEVK
+571 QKYKQSIEEAVSSASEASDTYK
-582 QSAKEISQ
+582 NQSQ
-590 NFKETQSD
+590 T
-598 IEDYKTKI
+598 I
-606 EELRKIINDSSSS
+606 EEMVSKYQNLQ
-619 YEDIVEARKQLISI
+619 KQLLDAKGDEKKTASVKE
-633 QNELIDKYGTEQS
+633 QLLELQQQLNEQFGDEYG
-646 SIKNITDAINGESD
+646 KLNLVTDA
-660 AWNQLT
+660 
-666 KKQWEASKI
+666 
-675 EFNSKGGLAK
+675 
-685 DIGNTVNGYK
+685 YK
-695 DNIDR
+695 DQTNAI
-700 MKKEYG
+700 KAYNKEAAN
-706 QYTQTISLGDIN
+706 TLL
-718 GNDNR
+718 NDNR
-723 KKAEELLKGF
+723 KGIEEATKQMTENKTYSLGTMNGLLDADELPIREKIKKLAEDNNIDFSHNGFEFTGNAEEAQKAINVFMNSLKE
-733 GTLTKTSAGIGEITL
+733 LQKQ
-748 SGNANEVY
+748 SGN
-756 NKLLQI
+756 
-762 KELMSNMNAD
+762 
-772 FGSSFSN
+772 
-779 GLDKMATSAKGVS
+779 TS
-792 DTYKDMYDQ
+792 DTMSGIFDGLLDSSGEALSKANNITSKYKEIYQQAQLAEIATDDKLSSEYDTMTEAVEKYNNAISNSKNPYDDQNVESAYENLQKIKQKISDNSEWKKYKDIIDQ
-801 YVLNEEILSNSDYTK
+801 TFDDADTK
-816 SFKKLTDEYEKYQD
+816 SYSFYIALK
-830 VLSSNNQD
+830 NNK
-838 EINSETDTFVN
+838 NGVN
-849 LITDAMSKALANGD
+849 
-863 NDVVEY
+863 
-869 FKTMYPELQAEVDSW
+869 
-884 DFKVKITPTLDNGK
+884 
-898 SNSSY
+898 
-903 DKNLDSNMKDALS
+903 
-916 HFSNVED
+916 
-923 IINFNPKA
+923 
-931 NTDKSKQEAYNKLSD
+931 
-946 IATQNFEG
+946 
-954 NMETLVNTAVEM
+954 
-966 YGLETQG
+966 
-973 QQDFL
+973 
-978 DRIKPKDSNSANPN
+978 
-992 INVSDKT
+992 
-999 LSNWYSQLSTDDQ
+999 
-1012 DLANSKAFVE
+1012 DLANQLKGLSVTDVKSMIDDGNNGDAFDKINEKASKFGLSAE
-1022 ALQSEEHAMN
+1022 D
-1032 GAVISSENLDNALQ
+1032 VISILQQLGIIIENVESKTDTATTAL
-1046 SLKESTDS
+1046 
-1054 ASTSVSTFDEA
+1054 VSFDEA

-1072 DAPDLKGA
+1072 DDSDLKGV

-1089 AGQLTGNALEG
+1089 AGQLTENSIEK
-1100 LAGGKELMNNTGLS
+1100 LAGGQKLMSDTGLS

-1187 EQCQKAAN
+1187 DQCQKAAN
-1195 DLATEWVNDGNF
+1195 ALATEWVNSENF
-1207 LSNLTDENKQYY
+1207 LANLTDANKQYY
-1219 ITQLEDMGVKNAEQI
+1219 ITQLDQMGVENASAAVEQALANKRAEEAAQTEYNTTATEYNTKAKTENEK
-1234 VTEALTKKEEELR
+1234 VT
-1247 FEKLLSADASTDLQ
+1247 TDL
-1261 NATVADILKLQNLG
+1261 
-1275 DITEQEKAKLAAFT
+1275 
-1289 LEKQYC
+1289 
-1295 NKNTIVTDADCQ
+1295 TDATPKEVAE
-1307 NIYTLAKM
+1307 ILA
-1315 AGAGTEALNKLAA
+1315 EASASKAA
-1328 LKQRLSDNPI
+1328 KKSIAELYLS
-1338 MSNEM
+1338 
-1343 RNNIN
+1343 
-1348 SAIQGIV
+1348 
-1355 NGVTTSAGA
+1355 
-1364 KLDIP
+1364 KLDINNTKINTKDDVNNIVAIAKAAGVSKQYISQLQSALDKLVNGNTYSNGTKFSDLQFGMTSGKIDYSSGLP
-1369 QVKVNSSGSSSYKS
+1369 TIDELKKKGTQQQAKKSAEDIVKQINDSFTEIKMPDIKIKPTGSSSYKS
-1383 PSSKKSKSKSKTKS
+1383 PSSKSSKSKTKS

-1407 IKLNNLT
+1407 IKLNNLA
-1414 DKASKAKDKID
+1414 DKASKAKDRID

-1464 AAKTQNSKKT
+1464 AAKKQNSKKT

-1479 SSSTGGNALYDEA
+1479 SSSGGNAVYDTA
-1492 TNYLGLKYV
+1492 TDYLGLKYV

-1527 LPHHAADQAKMGTK
+1527 LPHKASYQAKMGTK
-1541 ITSKKNLQ
+1541 INSKSDLQ

-1610 SGRNVKKIR
+1610 SGKNVKKVK

-1690 IDNASDKIEKLGTKM
+1690 IDSASNKIEKLGTKM
-1705 DILNAKVSNLTF
+1705 DILNAKVGNLTF
-1717 DPTKKIGTS
+1717 NPTKKIGTS

-1738 YNSQLSASKTAYTGA
+1738 YDSQLSASKTAYTGA
-1753 TKSYNSNKS
+1753 TKSYKSNKS

-1800 INKIENDTL
+1800 INKIGNDSL

-1823 NTATDNYNQAKEDHT
+1823 NTATDNYNQAKEDYT

-1901 LKQEEAEKL
+1901 LKQEEAGKL

-1980 LDSDNLFDSDTGMI
+1980 LDSDNLFNSDTGMI

-2001 IGLTAQN
+2001 MGLTAQN
-2008 YDVYLAEAEEYKQML
+2008 YDTYLAEAEQYKKQIADL
-2023 SDVKDM
+2023 NEM
-2029 YDAGTI
+2029 YND
-2035 SLGEYEEYQRKY
+2035 GEIGLTDYNSKLREYQ
-2047 SQSQRDAIK
+2047 QGQRDSIK
-2056 NANEAKKAV
+2056 SANEAKKSLVA
-2065 ISYVKDGLDAQNDA
+2065 YVKQGLDAQNDA
-2079 LEEAI
+2079 LSEEI
-2084 DKKTELIDKMKEER
+2084 EKRKKLLEQEKSEKEFNDQTLER
-2098 SFNQSIA
+2098 S
-2105 DLDKTIARLE
+2105 KKIARLK
-2115 RQEDILKNDDSE
+2115 RQIAILENDDSDS
-2127 ANRKK
+2127 NRKN
-2132 LREIRSK
+2132 LRRLRSNLQDLEK
-2139 IEDAREDRDNKFY
+2139 EEKDSFY
-2152 DKSVEDQ
+2152 DKSISDQ
-2159 KNSLSEMLT
+2159 EEGLDKMLE

-2199 SNNIDKISKDLG
+2199 ASNINKISKDLG
-2211 ISISDYITNAWKN
+2211 ISISTYIVNAWKD

-2229 GDYASTLSS
+2229 GTYASTLSS
-2238 NIPNITAQLGL
+2238 NVPNITAQLSL
-2249 IASSWQSICKAA
+2249 IESSWQSICKAA

-2266 ASAKYAETK
+2266 ASAKYADTK
-2275 VTDTQGIGSPNDSG
+2275 VTDTQGIGSSNDSG
-2289 TSGNG
+2289 TSSGNG
-2294 SGSSGSNDADKQQE
+2294 SGSSGNNNDDKQQE
-2308 LYELRKKASDIT
+2308 LNKLRKKASDIT

-2352 LSKDNEVALAKK
+2352 LSKADEVALAKK

-2372 LSGKNDREKIASAL
+2372 LSGKNDREKITSAL

-2434 KPVIPQIDSIIGN
+2434 KPVIPQINSIISN

-2452 VSRSNNVSE
+2452 EKVSSQSPTYQIDNRT
-2461 PHIEINTTVEGVAT
+2461 IVEGVAT
-2475 DQIVKDFENVAT
+2475 DQIVKQMEGVAQK
-2487 RQAEN
+2487 QAEN
-2492 VVKKINQATYYTNG
+2492 VVKKISQATYYTNG

>member
-1 MAKRIDIDVNLRDE
+1 MIFKTFDSDKDTFSSKFGIFGKSFEDIGNRFKKVSNELIETNDYTISNIVNAWKNSSIKKDLSDKFIITKSDIQNKLKDLSVYDQDPSNILASLLNNKEKIEAGQKTWQDYFNCLKEGEKWQVKFVQENGLTKVSLDDVKNAQNAAKQSAIAYNNGLEQMTIGAKAANIALEGLKMAANMIAGMLIAEGIQLAITAIDNWIHRVEKANEAMDKATSEYASAKSVLEETTSQLNEQNKRIDELNKKDKLTYVEQEELDKLKEATRQLELQKNIEEKEKANSAREAADKTVTAFNKQYGKGDIDKNAVDTQLAQSKATGVFQEARNSDDIVGNLASFEYYTEQMEKTQKRYNKALKSGSKDDIKYYEENLQDCIDTVDEYTTSLNNNIEDLTKKKNNLQDAYDNAVKKKSNGESLSSDE
-15 KAKEDLQKLQ
+15 KNTISKYQEIADIIKLIYSYTDKVGWNNSQISEIFNTNGIEKSKEDLQQLAQEGKLTEEELQ
-25 NGKYNVNLNVNGSGT
+25 KYPNLMNAIN
-40 DKTTQKIQKLA
+40 
-51 NEAKNTQSAFD
+51 SAEFLGEKD
-62 KLKNTIG
+62 SNLKVFCDDLNA
-69 GVFSGKSLAFT
+69 GVDAIEDTGNA
-80 AYLTA
+80 
-85 MNEIRKAANGAK
+85 
-97 AEIKDLD
+97 
-104 QSITDLSVAMG
+104 
-115 QGRSA
+115 
-120 ASDYLKQLNQEAQ
+120 
-133 SIGATTKEV
+133 
-142 ADSADSWLRQ
+142 ADSAAPS
-152 GKSAKEAGKLVYD
+152 
-165 SMMLSKL
+165 
-172 GQIQSAD
+172 
-179 ASKYLTS
+179 
-186 ALNGYKKSAS
+186 
-196 EAIDV
+196 
-201 VDKLTAVD
+201 
-209 MQSASDAGGLAESM
+209 
-223 SKTASAAD
+223 
-231 MAGVSMD
+231 
-238 KLIGMIASVKEV
+238 IAS
-250 TQDSDESVG
+250 
-259 NMFKSVFSRMNQIK
+259 
-273 AGKFVDS
+273 
-280 DTGESLNDTEK
+280 
-291 VLNKVGIAMRD
+291 
-302 TNNQFIS
+302 
-309 SEKIMDEVGAKW
+309 
-321 SSFDSTTQRAVAT
+321 
-334 AMAGTYQYNK
+334 
-344 LIALFNNYSK
+344 
-354 ALDYTKT
+354 
-361 SAESAGTAVEKFN
+361 
-374 SSYKES
+374 
-380 LEAKTNS
+380 
-387 LQASFESMLMNSDMN
+387 
-402 KVYGGIIEATNALVK
+402 
-417 FIDKTGALK
+417 
-426 GVLSGLAVGGAI
+426 
-438 KAFTVIKTATN
+438 
-449 EAYINLNKFKNAL
+449 
-462 DIVGKTRVSAR
+462 
-473 NFDRLLSLTSGLS
+473 
-486 MSQLKLVVSSKAL
+486 
-499 TQVQRKQLLM
+499 
-509 AAGLSA
+509 
-515 EETELQLKNW
+515 
-525 NLVRSNTGL
+525 
-534 TASTT
+534 
-539 SLKNA
+539 
-544 FSGLWTMIKANPFM
+544 
-558 IIGTAVSAGIAIW
+558 
-571 EKYKDSIEEVK
+571 
-582 QSAKEISQ
+582 
-590 NFKETQSD
+590 
-598 IEDYKTKI
+598 
-606 EELRKIINDSSSS
+606 
-619 YEDIVEARKQLISI
+619 
-633 QNELIDKYGTEQS
+633 
-646 SIKNITDAINGESD
+646 
-660 AWNQLT
+660 
-666 KKQWEASKI
+666 
-675 EFNSKGGLAK
+675 
-685 DIGNTVNGYK
+685 
-695 DNIDR
+695 
-700 MKKEYG
+700 
-706 QYTQTISLGDIN
+706 
-718 GNDNR
+718 
-723 KKAEELLKGF
+723 
-733 GTLTKTSAGIGEITL
+733 
-748 SGNANEVY
+748 
-756 NKLLQI
+756 
-762 KELMSNMNAD
+762 
-772 FGSSFSN
+772 
-779 GLDKMATSAKGVS
+779 
-792 DTYKDMYDQ
+792 
-801 YVLNEEILSNSDYTK
+801 
-816 SFKKLTDEYEKYQD
+816 
-830 VLSSNNQD
+830 
-838 EINSETDTFVN
+838 
-849 LITDAMSKALANGD
+849 
-863 NDVVEY
+863 
-869 FKTMYPELQAEVDSW
+869 
-884 DFKVKITPTLDNGK
+884 
-898 SNSSY
+898 
-903 DKNLDSNMKDALS
+903 
-916 HFSNVED
+916 
-923 IINFNPKA
+923 
-931 NTDKSKQEAYNKLSD
+931 
-946 IATQNFEG
+946 
-954 NMETLVNTAVEM
+954 
-966 YGLETQG
+966 
-973 QQDFL
+973 
-978 DRIKPKDSNSANPN
+978 
-992 INVSDKT
+992 
-999 LSNWYSQLSTDDQ
+999 
-1012 DLANSKAFVE
+1012 
-1022 ALQSEEHAMN
+1022 
-1032 GAVISSENLDNALQ
+1032 
-1046 SLKESTDS
+1046 
-1054 ASTSVSTFDEA
+1054 FDEA
-1065 WINLKNT
+1065 WLNLKNT
-1072 DAPDLKGA
+1072 DDSDLKGA

-1100 LAGGKELMNNTGLS
+1100 LAGGQQLMNETGLS
-1114 AEELARKI
+1114 AEALAQKI
-1122 NSLVNASTQ
+1122 NGLVNASTQ
-1131 LSSMSAQISK
+1131 LSSMSTQISK
-1141 MSDML
+1141 ISDML

-1171 SWDKFEE
+1171 SWDEFEE

-1187 EQCQKAAN
+1187 DQCQKAAN
-1195 DLATEWVNDGNF
+1195 ALATEWVNDGNF
-1207 LSNLTDENKQYY
+1207 LANLTDENKQYY

-1234 VTEALTKKEEELR
+1234 VIEALTKKEEELR

-1315 AGAGTEALNKLAA
+1315 AGTGTEALNKLAA

-1348 SAIQGIV
+1348 NAIQDIV

-1452 KAYKKYMAYANK
+1452 KAYKKYMSYANK

-1479 SSSTGGNALYDEA
+1479 SSSSSSTGGNALYDAA

-1610 SGRNVKKIR
+1610 SGKNAKKIK

-1690 IDNASDKIEKLGTKM
+1690 IDSASDKIEKLGTKM
-1705 DILNAKVSNLTF
+1705 DILNAKVGNLTF
-1717 DPTKKIGTS
+1717 NPTKKIGTS
-1726 DIDSLYKQIIKN
+1726 DIDGLYNQIIKN

-1753 TKSYNSNKS
+1753 TKSYKSNKS

-1809 REKCIA
+1809 RERCIA

-1864 QKKNAVSNSL
+1864 QRKNAVSNSL
-1874 SIAEAKGQ
+1874 NIAEAKGQ

-1890 RQANAVKSDMK
+1890 RQADVVKSDMQ

-1925 EAQEALNG
+1925 EAQDALNG

-2001 IGLTAQN
+2001 MGLTAQN
-2008 YDVYLAEAEEYKQML
+2008 YDTYLAEAEQYKKQIADL
-2023 SDVKDM
+2023 NEM
-2029 YDAGTI
+2029 YKN
-2035 SLGEYEEYQRKY
+2035 GEIGLDDYNSKHREYQ
-2047 SQSQRDAIK
+2047 QGIRDSIK
-2056 NANEAKKAV
+2056 SANDAKKATV
-2065 ISYVKDGLDAQNDA
+2065 DYIKQGLDAQNDA

-2084 DKKTELIDKMKEER
+2084 SKKKELLETEKDLKEWNDKLADSNK
-2098 SFNQSIA
+2098 NIA
-2105 DLDKTIARLE
+2105 KLEKQIAALE
-2115 RQEDILKNDDSE
+2115 GDDSE
-2127 ANRKK
+2127 ENRKK
-2132 LREIRSK
+2132 LQQLKSDLQDAQKDQSDMLYDRSVSDQ
-2139 IEDAREDRDNKFY
+2139 E
-2152 DKSVEDQ
+2152 KSLDD
-2159 KNSLSEMLT
+2159 MLT
-2168 NSKKQAED
+2168 KSKESAED

-2199 SNNIDKISKDLG
+2199 ASNIEKIAKDTG
-2211 ISISDYITNAWKN
+2211 YDVSTYIVNAWKD

-2229 GDYASTLSS
+2229 GDYTSTLSS
-2238 NIPNITAQLGL
+2238 NVPNITAQLSL
-2249 IASSWQSICKAA
+2249 IASSWQSICDAA
-2261 DEAAE
+2261 DRAAE
-2266 ASAKYAETK
+2266 ASAKYAETN
-2275 VTDTQGIGSPNDSG
+2275 VTGTQSVGSSNDSG
-2289 TSGNG
+2289 TSSGNG
-2294 SGSSGSNDADKQQE
+2294 SGSSESNNTDKQQK
-2308 LYELRKKASDIT
+2308 LYELKKKASDIT
-2320 EWISKHSVSATHKKS
+2320 EWISKHSDSATHKKS

-2342 YLYDKQHGQV
+2342 YLYDKQHKQV
-2352 LSKDNEVALAKK
+2352 LSIANEVALAKK

-2372 LSGKNDREKIASAL
+2372 LSGKNDREKITSAL

-2452 VSRSNNVSE
+2452 IEKVSSQSPTYQIDNRT
-2461 PHIEINTTVEGVAT
+2461 IVEGVAT
-2475 DQIVKDFENVAT
+2475 DQIVKQMEGVAQK
-2487 RQAEN
+2487 QAEN
-2492 VVKKINQATYYTNG
+2492 VVRKINQATYAKG
-2506 TRYR
+2506 VRR